1 MSGSEAPRNSW
12 RRAVLWAYFVLYA
25 LALFFPLAI
34 LAAFSFNDSP
44 ALALPWQGL
53 TTRWYERILET
64 PELIRS
70 VQVSF
75 VVALVSSVV
84 AVGLGT
90 AIAIAV
96 MRYRFPGRTALSIA
110 SITPLVIPYLALAV
124 ALLVTFVALGI
135 RLNLLTVIAGH
146 VTVAIPYTVI
156 IVASRL
162 AGFDPSLE
170 EAALDLG
177 SSRLRVLWRIYLP
190 LAAPAVGGAFVASFI
205 LSFDEFYLAFFLS
218 GSDQTLPVYFF
229 SGLRRPQLLPPTV
242 ALSTII
248 MALTIAVVAG
258 AELLR
263 LRAAGR
269 ETRADRAARTAP
281 TGGAA

>member
-1 MSGSEAPRNSW
+1 
-12 RRAVLWAYFVLYA
+12 VAYAA
-25 LALFFPLAI
+25 LLFFPLAL

-44 ALALPWQGL
+44 ALALPWRGFTL
-53 TTRWYERILET
+53 KWYEQILDT
-64 PELIRS
+64 PELIAS
-70 VQVSF
+70 VRVSV
-75 VVALVSSVV
+75 VVATVSSIL

-90 AIAIAV
+90 VIAIAV
-96 MRYRFPGRTALSIA
+96 MRYRFPGRTALSLV
-110 SITPLVIPYLALAV
+110 SITPLVIPYLALSV
-124 ALLVTFVALGI
+124 ALLVTFVALGV
-135 RLNLLTVIAGH
+135 RLSLLTIVVGH

-177 SSRLRVLWRIYLP
+177 ASRLRVLRRVYLP

-248 MALTIAVVAG
+248 MLLTIVVVAG
-258 AELLR
+258 AELYR
-263 LRAAGR
+263 LRST
-269 ETRADRAARTAP
+269 TRARRPDTTRGAP
-281 TGGAA
+281 

>member
-1 MSGSEAPRNSW
+1 MSASEDVRGRG
-12 RRAVLWAYFVLYA
+12 RRLGLWAYFVLYA
-25 LALFFPLAI
+25 SALFFPLAL
-34 LAAFSFNDSP
+34 LAVFSFNDSP
-44 ALALPWQGL
+44 ALALPWKGFTL
-53 TTRWYERILET
+53 GWYEQILNT
-64 PELIRS
+64 PQLIAS
-70 VQVSF
+70 VQVSL
-75 VVALVSSVV
+75 VVASISSVL

-90 AIAIAV
+90 TIAIAV
-96 MRYRFPGRTALSIA
+96 MRYRFPGRSALSLA

-124 ALLVTFVALGI
+124 ALLVTFVALGVK
-135 RLNLLTVIAGH
+135 LSPATVVAGH
-146 VTVAIPYTVI
+146 TTVAIPYTVI

-177 SSRLRVLWRIYLP
+177 ASRLSVLRRVYLP
-190 LAAPAVGGAFVASFI
+190 LAAPAIGGAFVASFI

-248 MALTIAVVAG
+248 MLLTVVVVVV

-263 LRAAGR
+263 LR
-269 ETRADRAARTAP
+269 
-281 TGGAA
+281 TGGAAATSSRGAG